1 MKATKR
7 NWFKRVFAL
16 ALMLTL
22 VFGMNVTTAYAAP
35 GDETYQVKDTTTGN
49 MVNIDPETYDPIGN
63 GMASGTVIVYKY
75 VETPVQAVQGAVLEH
90 KATYT
95 FTIDKGEVVK
105 ADMETTTGT
114 SVTVNPF
121 KFLQLSGTQQAADAI
136 NNIKDL
142 TNVHPDLDAAQGTLE
157 PIIEIVNTV
166 IGILATAI
174 LILIGLFTAID
185 ILYLEVP
192 TFHNSMDQKA
202 MEKGQTNKSG
212 GVKAKIVSEDA
223 SQAYQEAT
231 ETGKNVLIVYLKKR
245 IVAYI
250 AVAIVLYMLLSG
262 NLSLIVEVVLK
273 MLNGVFGW
281 VEEYSSTM

>member
-7 NWFKRVFAL
+7 NWLKRVFAL

-35 GDETYQVKDTTTGN
+35 GEISYTGPEGLITDPTTYVPSTAGISDGTISITEQIEDVNGN
-49 MVNIDPETYDPIGN
+49 LLDK
-63 GMASGTVIVYKY
+63 AKY
-75 VETPVQAVQGAVLEH
+75 VIKIKDGKIISSTLPADV
-90 KATYT
+90 
-95 FTIDKGEVVK
+95 FTAIEVD
-105 ADMETTTGT
+105 A
-114 SVTVNPF
+114 N
-121 KFLQLSGTQQAADAI
+121 GTQQALDAI
-136 NNIKDL
+136 ENIKDL
-142 TNVHPDLDAAQGTLE
+142 TNVNPDLKGAQGTLA

>member
-16 ALMLTL
+16 AIMLTL

-75 VETPVQAVQGAVLEH
+75 VENTANALEH

-105 ADMETTTGT
+105 ADMKTTTGT

-121 KFLQLSGTQQAADAI
+121 KCLQLSGTQQAADAI
-136 NNIKDL
+136 DNIKDL
-142 TNVHPDLDAAQGTLE
+142 TNVHPDLKSAQGTLE

>member
-1 MKATKR
+1 MKATKK
-7 NWFKRVFAL
+7 NLFKRVITF

-22 VFGMNVTTAYAAP
+22 VLGMNVTTAYAAQ
-35 GDETYQVKDTTTGN
+35 GDESWQVKNTTTGN
-49 MVNIDPETYDPIGN
+49 MDDIGKPADFNPIAN
-63 GMASGTVIVYKY
+63 GTAEGTISVLKMVENASG
-75 VETPVQAVQGAVLEH
+75 VLEH

-95 FTIDKGEVVK
+95 FTISKSEVVK
-105 ADMETTTGT
+105 VEMTSTDGT
-114 SVTVNPF
+114 VLTNNPF
-121 KFLQLSGTQQAADAI
+121 KHLQLSGTQQAADAI
-136 NNIKDL
+136 DNIKDL
-142 TNVHPDLDAAQGTLE
+142 VNVSPDLGSAQKTLD
-157 PIIEIVNTV
+157 PLIEIVNTI

-174 LILIGLFTAID
+174 LILVGLFTAID
-185 ILYLEVP
+185 VLYLEVP
-192 TFHNSMDQKA
+192 AFHNSMDQKG

-212 GVKAKIVSEDA
+212 GVKHKLISEDA

-231 ETGKNVLIVYLKKR
+231 ESGKNVLIVYLKKR

-281 VEEYSSTM
+281 VEDYSATM